1 MSLDSQVN
9 QLTTVALLAPIAK
22 TANVN
27 GTGVLIR
34 DYEGSVKVIQ
44 STGALTTGDNNST
57 YTFTIQHSNES
68 GANYTNVTGYSDDL
82 TAANNVGGVVVVDIP
97 TRDLKDYIRVVGN
110 IAGGNSPSFPVSVL
124 LTGIK
129 QVE

>member
-1 MSLDSQVN
+1 MSLDSNLN
-9 QLTTVALLAPIAK
+9 QLTTVSLLTTVAK

-27 GTGVLIR
+27 GTGVLVR
-34 DYEGSVKVIQ
+34 DYEGSVRITQ
-44 STGALTTGDNNST
+44 ATGAITAGDDNST

-82 TAANNVGGVVVVDIP
+82 TAANNVGGVVYVDIP
-97 TRDLKDYIRVVGN
+97 TRDLKDYVRVVGN
-110 IAGGNSPSFPVSVL
+110 IAGANSPSFPVSVL

-129 QVE
+129 QVG